1 MTKKEDLEL
10 MDELIRKKIITC
22 LQNDETNILP
32 ELNTAIQYLAKN
44 NVIAEKEV
52 NSKEEDI
59 KKRIAEASNRRKKD
73 V

>member
-10 MDELIRKKIITC
+10 MDELIRKKIINC

-52 NSKEEDI
+52 SSKEEDI

>member
-10 MDELIRKKIITC
+10 IDELIRKKIITC
-22 LQNDETNILP
+22 LQNDETDILP

-44 NVIAEKEV
+44 NVTAEKEV